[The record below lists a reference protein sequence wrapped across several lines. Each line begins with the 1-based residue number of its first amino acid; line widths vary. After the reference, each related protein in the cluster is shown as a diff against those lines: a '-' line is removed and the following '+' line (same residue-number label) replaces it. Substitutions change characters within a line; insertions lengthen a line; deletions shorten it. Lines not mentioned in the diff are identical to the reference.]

1 LSTQRAHLT
10 QSSHSFTSRIE
21 LVAATLVGLSSMA
34 GCNMFLEL
42 SGATT
47 RYNETRAALFKTRA
61 DASKVDEDEV
71 DADVMITHREA
82 SMELNTSRKMSDLSL
97 SSSSLV
103 SDESERKEEESE
115 QASAVQEEKLL
126 EVLLPLQAEAEFLLR
141 QPLSSAAALQQA
153 RDRVTS
159 ALTFE
164 RMLTQLAA
172 DQKVLKGKIFQS
184 LLAGLLLS
192 GAAHQGGIELSARG
206 EEGQPRSSAEAD
218 RGGGSAE
225 AAALGLGRT
234 EWVAMQ
240 ASADSMR
247 GLVRIKI
254 ADDNDIKAAR
264 CALET
269 CRDFFDSLEQLAALR
284 RGTAF
289 DTMQSLL

>member
-1 LSTQRAHLT
+1 
-10 QSSHSFTSRIE
+10 
-21 LVAATLVGLSSMA
+21 
-34 GCNMFLEL
+34 MFLEL
-42 SGATT
+42 SGAKT

-61 DASKVDEDEV
+61 GPSKVDEDEV
-71 DADVMITHREA
+71 PALVMITHREA
-82 SMELNTSRKMSDLSL
+82 SVELNTSRKMSDDD
-97 SSSSLV
+97 
-103 SDESERKEEESE
+103 DESERKEEEGE
-115 QASAVQEEKLL
+115 QPDAVQEEKLL

-141 QPLSSAAALQQA
+141 QPLSSPAALQQA
-153 RDRVTS
+153 RERVAS

-164 RMLTQLAA
+164 QMLTHLAA
-172 DQKVLKGKIFQS
+172 DRKVLKGKIFQS
-184 LLAGLLLS
+184 LLAGLREA
-192 GAAHQGGIELSARG
+192 GAAHGGGVELSARG
-206 EEGQPRSSAEAD
+206 EVGSLRQSAEAD
-218 RGGGSAE
+218 RGSGSAE
-225 AAALGLGRT
+225 AIALGLGRT